1 MAGTRLSK
9 LELQIM
15 ETLWAGGEAS
25 IRAMQEAFPAKKRP
39 GYTTIQKTVYRLEEK
54 KALRRVRKVGNFHI
68 FAPLITRESA
78 QRRLIDDLLALFGG
92 NSRPVMAHL
101 IDAGKLTLEDVAYAE
116 ETLKSMQEERKEKC

>member
-1 MAGTRLSK
+1 MAGARLSK
-9 LELQIM
+9 LEMRIM
-15 ETLWAGGEAS
+15 ETLWERQEAS
-25 IRAMQEAFPAKKRP
+25 IREMQEAFPAKKRP

-54 KALRRVRKVGNFHI
+54 NALRRVRKVGNFHI

-116 ETLKSMQEERKEKC
+116 ETLKSMQEETKK